1 MFVFFS
7 LQKKLKSGSM
17 HRTLT
22 VWLPD
27 EKLVAK
33 EGKEGTSTTFYQ
45 QIVTTLTFGPTLS
58 MKKLSGKIC
67 ELTTCALHY
76 LVSISKYIHR
86 SLQLR
91 PTEIWGEIFSL
102 TEHYQLFLLDPFYI
116 FVIRKGAIWGGIL
129 YDQDI
134 PTWHLDNYKLKRLY
148 YRQKKIHTQA
158 QMSTLSFCS
167 FTESS
172 HNSRERGQMTWFFGS
187 CALMVNPLSNPPAF
201 H

>member
-1 MFVFFS
+1 MVFSWKSRGDQICKVVFEGFPTTNRCLFFS

-45 QIVTTLTFGPTLS
+45 QIVTTLTFGPPLS

-86 SLQLR
+86 SQQLGS
-91 PTEIWGEIFSL
+91 TEIWGEIFSL

-116 FVIRKGAIWGGIL
+116 FVIRKGAIWGGDPLWSGYPNMTPWQLQI
-129 YDQDI
+129 
-134 PTWHLDNYKLKRLY
+134 
-148 YRQKKIHTQA
+148 KKIILPAKEDTY
-158 QMSTLSFCS
+158 TGTNVNSFILLL
-167 FTESS
+167 
-172 HNSRERGQMTWFFGS
+172 HWK
-187 CALMVNPLSNPPAF
+187 
-201 H
+201 

>member
-1 MFVFFS
+1 MVFSWKSRGDQICKVVFEGFPTTNRCLFFS

-17 HRTLT
+17 HHPLT

-86 SLQLR
+86 SQQLGS
-91 PTEIWGEIFSL
+91 TEIWGEIFSL
-102 TEHYQLFLLDPFYI
+102 TEHYQLFLLDLFYI
-116 FVIRKGAIWGGIL
+116 FVIRKGAIWGGSFMIRISQH
-129 YDQDI
+129 D
-134 PTWHLDNYKLKRLY
+134 
-148 YRQKKIHTQA
+148 
-158 QMSTLSFCS
+158 TL
-167 FTESS
+167 TIT
-172 HNSRERGQMTWFFGS
+172 N
-187 CALMVNPLSNPPAF
+187 
-201 H
+201 